1 MGVNFPP
8 MHPWC
13 RCTFVPVYSGNSA
26 EKRAYFE
33 KSGLTSGGKGDTIRD
48 ERITQAV
55 KNGDITLTL
64 NPEKQNP
71 HIYGSESYDA
81 SQNKSYFTV
90 SLEEL
95 QEILNESYGTGKVYE
110 KASGQIKETIQI
122 SEDIGVVIDVQN
134 GESLGGTNRFTIHY
148 SKNRT
153 HIIPAKKRSGSKR
166 IYRNMREK

>member
-1 MGVNFPP
+1 

-26 EKRAYFE
+26 EKRAYFA
-33 KSGLTSGGKGDTIRD
+33 KDGLTSEGESGIIRD

-95 QEILNESYGTGKVYE
+95 QEILDEKYGTGQVIVK
-110 KASGQIKETIQI
+110 KNGQIIEYIDTEKI
-122 SEDIGVVIDVQN
+122 SGHLVSES
-134 GESLGGTNRFTIHY
+134 GESLGDVRHLKIHY
-148 SKNRT
+148 SKKRT
-153 HIIPAKKRSGSKR
+153 HIVPSEE
-166 IYRNMREK
+166 EKS